1 MSKCYVGD
9 LVETSLV
16 GQLVE
21 LFFLTAACVVEN
33 IGLPLA
39 VLTLGFSP
47 LYVFAYYVLRRKS
60 NLSRMR
66 KIIYGT
72 VALLLTVILSG
83 VFFITEAIL
92 NAGI

>member
-1 MSKCYVGD
+1 MSICYPSN
-9 LVETSLV
+9 LVESSLI

-21 LFFLTAACVVEN
+21 LSFLAAACVVQH

-47 LYVFAYYVLRRKS
+47 LYVFVYYVLRHKS
-60 NLSRMR
+60 GTTRMR

-72 VALLLTVILSG
+72 AAFLLTVILSG